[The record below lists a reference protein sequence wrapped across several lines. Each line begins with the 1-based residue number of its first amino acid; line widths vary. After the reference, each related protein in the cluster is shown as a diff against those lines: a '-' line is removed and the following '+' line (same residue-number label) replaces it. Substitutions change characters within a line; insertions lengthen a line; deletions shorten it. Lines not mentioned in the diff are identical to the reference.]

1 MIIEKNTF
9 KTAPQLAATNSRAT
23 LDLLKLKLLA
33 LSLAQQ
39 QTPSKGSRLFKS
51 FMRNPLD

>member
-1 MIIEKNTF
+1 MIIEKNTLI
-9 KTAPQLAATNSRAT
+9 APQLSATNSRAT

-39 QTPSKGSRLFKS
+39 QTTSKGSRLFKS
-51 FMRNPLD
+51 FVRNPLD